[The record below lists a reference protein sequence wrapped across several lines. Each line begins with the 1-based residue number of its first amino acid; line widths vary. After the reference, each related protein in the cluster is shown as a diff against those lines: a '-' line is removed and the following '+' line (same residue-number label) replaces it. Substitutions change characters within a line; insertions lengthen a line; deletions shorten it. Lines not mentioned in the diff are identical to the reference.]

1 MPPFGSKPPEK
12 TAETQPP
19 ITSLNDV
26 LLRENIKDG
35 DTISSQT
42 LALKFQLPALKL
54 GLSKEELNIFLA
66 SHNISIAVPKKSPD
80 PVVQHPKPLR
90 PPEKL
95 FGVPVPR
102 ESKVVPHSVTPE
114 EEELVIGPDGKYVKK
129 SFIDKGLA

>member
-12 TAETQPP
+12 KAEVQPP

-42 LALKFQLPALKL
+42 LALKFQLPAMKL

-66 SHNISIAVPKKSPD
+66 SHNISIAVPEKSPD
-80 PVVQHPKPLR
+80 LVVQHPKPLR
-90 PPEKL
+90 PKI
-95 FGVPVPR
+95 FGVPVPKDP
-102 ESKVVPHSVTPE
+102 KVVSHSVTPE